1 MTAGT
6 PRWCWAAAVAALPVA
21 WGLARLGHGMATTQ
35 PWRDLPW
42 LLLLA
47 VAEEAVFRGGLQAA
61 LARRPALAVRRF
73 GLSGANLLA
82 SLAFGAVH
90 LWAHTPLQA
99 AGVFPVSLL
108 FGASFEQSGRL
119 RVPIAL
125 HLWFNGA
132 LYAASLWSAAH

>member
-1 MTAGT
+1 MAGM
-6 PRWCWAAAVAALPVA
+6 PRWCWAVAVAAVPVA
-21 WGLARLGHGMATTQ
+21 WGLARGGHGMSTTL

-61 LARRPALAVRRF
+61 LAQRPAFAIKYA
-73 GLSGANLLA
+73 GLSSANLLA
-82 SLAFGAVH
+82 SLAFSAAH
-90 LWAHTPLQA
+90 LWAHPPLQA

-108 FGASFEQSGRL
+108 LGASFEQSGRL

-125 HLWFNGA
+125 HLWFNVA
-132 LYAASLWSAAH
+132 LYAASAWQAAR

>member
-6 PRWCWAAAVAALPVA
+6 PRWCWAAAALALPVA

-35 PWRDLPW
+35 PGRDLPW

-61 LARRPALAVRRF
+61 LARRPAFAARCF
-73 GLSGANLLA
+73 GLSGANLLT
-82 SLAFGAVH
+82 SLAFSAAH
-90 LWAHTPLQA
+90 LWAHTPLLA

-108 FGASFEQSGRL
+108 LGASFEHSGRL

-125 HLWFNGA
+125 HLWFNLA
-132 LYAASLWSAAH
+132 LYAASAWQAAR